1 MELFV
6 LRHGQAEAM
15 ADRDRDRRLTTRG
28 REEVKLSMESNLSQ
42 LSGVQKLLVSP
53 YVRAQQTAAI
63 AAGYLPRAELETSEL
78 LTPDGDTGQLCRLLD
93 NGNSRSVMLVS
104 HQPLVG
110 TLVNWLCGLPPGRYT
125 MGTASLA
132 CIDTE
137 LLVADLGELRWLR
150 HPGE

>member
-15 ADRDRDRRLTTRG
+15 APRDQDRELTAHG
-28 REEVKLSMESNLSQ
+28 REEVRLSIERNLTQLLDVEKLW
-42 LSGVQKLLVSP
+42 VSP

-63 AAGYLPRAELETSEL
+63 AAECLPRAELETTEL
-78 LTPDGDTGQLCRLLD
+78 LTPEAELSQLCRLLE
-93 NGNSRSVMLVS
+93 NSADQSVMLVS

-110 TLVNWLCGLPPGRYT
+110 TLVNWLCGLAPGRYN
-125 MGTASLA
+125 MSTATLA
-132 CIDTE
+132 CIDAE
-137 LLVADLGELRWLR
+137 LLLADLGELRWLR

>member
-15 ADRDRDRRLTTRG
+15 APRDQDRSLTTRG
-28 REEVKLSMESNLSQ
+28 REEVRLSMESNQEQ
-42 LSGVQKLLVSP
+42 LSGVEKLLVSP
-53 YVRAQQTAAI
+53 YIRAQQTAEI
-63 AAGYLPRAELETSEL
+63 ATKYLHRVEIETTEL
-78 LTPDGDTGQLCRLLD
+78 LTPDGDISLLCGLLEAHTHK
-93 NGNSRSVMLVS
+93 SVMLVS

-110 TLVNWLCGLPPGRYT
+110 TLVNWLCGLEPGRYT
-125 MGTASLA
+125 MSTATLA

-137 LLVADLGELRWLR
+137 LLVADLGELRWLY